1 MIQLLTL
8 TLINKLTYYTI
19 IGAKYFA
26 RGISKNQSIVHVDLT
41 NNSINNEGLCRIG
54 EGIESNNS
62 VQSLKLF
69 SLNDWGDESIG
80 LFKKV
85 LLKKGNDF
93 FPDFVIYETET
104 LETNIAYLETHIKN
118 EESYLV

>member
-1 MIQLLTL
+1 L
-8 TLINKLTYYTI
+8 
-19 IGAKYFA
+19 
-26 RGISKNQSIVHVDLT
+26 
-41 NNSINNEGLCRIG
+41 
-54 EGIESNNS
+54 
-62 VQSLKLF
+62 
-69 SLNDWGDESIG
+69 GDESIG